1 MYEIDFVPES
11 KRYLP
16 RLKLFAKT
24 KKYTTFIVLL
34 LGKIV
39 RKRKTEHFEEKKL
52 FFLCHFVDNTLL

>member
-1 MYEIDFVPES
+1 MYEIDFVPEP

-39 RKRKTEHFEEKKL
+39 RKRKTEHFEEKNSS
-52 FFLCHFVDNTLL
+52 FVSCR